1 MRARV
6 VQGIAITGFAIAVGA
21 NPETRNVL
29 AIGAVLLAGLAGAVV
44 TERIRGGPALM
55 VIGVVVA
62 AVAVWLLP
70 QRDDVAAATILSALF
85 AMGVSLVVHSRPVE
99 SHAPE
104 KRGGVVRRRHHAR
117 PDRQAPGCDHVRRR
131 S

>member
-6 VQGIAITGFAIAVGA
+6 VQGIAIAGFAIAVGA

-70 QRDDVAAATILSALF
+70 QRDDVAAAAILSR
-85 AMGVSLVVHSRPVE
+85 SSRW
-99 SHAPE
+99 
-104 KRGGVVRRRHHAR
+104 G
-117 PDRQAPGCDHVRRR
+117 
-131 S
+131 